1 MSSSGFVIFANTT
14 ESAAL
19 SAAGNGGAVVDPPSV
34 TSTTLT
40 TPTETNASLLNLSN
54 ITFNDFNGTT
64 RNSDLL
70 FRDNA
75 VPPGTNSAISSVFI
89 MPTITANVYPNT
101 SGTIQETDCVLIFPK
116 VTRPVDASGS
126 SGNTFSGLAVAAP
139 IDSSSGGALQ
149 YNDAATLR
157 IESNPPLAMVSGT
170 LDGSAR
176 SWALAVDGGECSFA
190 SNIVHISS
198 GTGIHMRSGA
208 SGSDLQIQNEDSSS
222 TITMYI
228 GATNVLQLAS
238 TGVSSSVK
246 MTTYN
251 GVATQGN
258 GLAAIYEA
266 VDLTAETASIG
277 STTLYAV
284 PASGAGQY
292 GASVSL
298 ICSTAGTAGTV
309 TASIVNSNGSGSPT
323 QTTSA
328 LSLTTLGNE
337 VSTQFTMYSTSSVN
351 ITYHT
356 TVAGATGSPKYNL
369 HIRVEYLG

>member
-40 TPTETNASLLNLSN
+40 TPTETNASVLNLSN
-54 ITFNDFNGTT
+54 ITFNDFYGTT
-64 RNSDLL
+64 RNSDFL

-75 VPPGTNSAISSVFI
+75 VPSGANPAISSAFF
-89 MPTITANVYPNT
+89 MPTITANVY
-101 SGTIQETDCVLIFPK
+101 SGTIQETDCIAFFPK

-126 SGNTFSGLAVAAP
+126 SGNTFSGVAVAAP
-139 IDSSSGGALQ
+139 IDGSAGGALQ

-157 IESNPPLAMVSGT
+157 IESNPPDAMVSGT
-170 LDGSAR
+170 LDGTPR
-176 SWALAVDGGECSFA
+176 SWALAVDGGECSFG
-190 SNIVHISS
+190 SNIIHINS
-198 GTGIHMRSGA
+198 GTGIHMRSGV
-208 SGSDLQIQNEDSSS
+208 SGSNFQIQNEDSTS

-228 GATNVLQLAS
+228 GATNTLQVAS

-266 VDLTAETASIG
+266 VNLSAQTATIG
-277 STTLYAV
+277 ATQLYAV

-292 GASVSL
+292 RVSVSL

-309 TASIVNSNGSGSPT
+309 TAGIVNSNGSGAQT
-323 QTTSA
+323 QTTSS
-328 LSLTTLGNE
+328 LSLTGLGNE
-337 VSTQFTMYSTSSVN
+337 VSTQFTLYSTSSTN
-351 ITYHT
+351 IDYQT

-369 HIRVEYLG
+369 NVRLEYLG